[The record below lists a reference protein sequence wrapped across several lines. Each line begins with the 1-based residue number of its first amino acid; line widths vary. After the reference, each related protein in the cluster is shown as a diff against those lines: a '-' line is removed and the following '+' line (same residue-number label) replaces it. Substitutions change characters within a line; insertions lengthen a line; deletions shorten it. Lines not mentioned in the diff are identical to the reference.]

1 MHSIRNKMLIWFG
14 GSMIVLLSLLGIV
27 HFIQV
32 RDTVIPLTHD
42 LSTEV
47 LVARSAEIG
56 RLIHGYI
63 TDIIT
68 LAKNT
73 LIREGSWEQITDAI
87 MSWAGETNPDYEIVF
102 FADQDGRYIT
112 TLGAKGTI
120 VDRDYFQAIM
130 HEGFDDFISHT
141 MISRST
147 GERIF
152 VVASAV
158 IDLQGKRKGLIA
170 STVLLETLSN
180 IVGSIRIGAKGFGYV
195 IDHDGLLIAH
205 PDDKLRMTLNF
216 LQSDSLGYL
225 GLQEIG
231 RKMIEKESGIG
242 TYRRPDGTSLAT
254 VFNPIPHS
262 PDWTLGISLFEEE
275 LIGTARELIRKTL
288 SLMIIVVCIVLVVV
302 VIISNRIASPIK
314 ALKEG
319 VNTVSSGNLDH
330 TLSIRAKDE
339 IGDLAKAYN
348 RMTQQLKTHII
359 TLQKTTAEKERIE
372 GELRIANKIQTSML
386 PHLFPPFP
394 HIHRIDL
401 YATMEPAREVG
412 GDFYD
417 FFLVNDRFL
426 YFSIGDVSGKGIP
439 AALFMVITRTIL
451 KNQTMQG
458 DSLSDIFY
466 HTNQILCTE
475 NEENM
480 FVSVFMGKVDIQ
492 TGVLEF
498 INAGHNPPLISR
510 KKKPYEFLTVDRNL
524 VLGCV
529 PNYRFSGHE
538 TILEPNDVLLLFTDG
553 VTEATNMANDLFSN
567 ERLVQTV
574 NNTRN
579 FDTQT
584 ILKTIRHAI
593 DGFVLESPAS
603 DDVTMLAIRLREEP
617 IGRDPAMGAS

>member
-14 GSMIVLLSLLGIV
+14 GSMIVLLSVLGIV
-27 HFIQV
+27 NFIQI
-32 RDTVIPLTHD
+32 RDTIIPLTQD

-63 TDIIT
+63 TDIST
-68 LAKNT
+68 LAKNP
-73 LIREGSWEQITDAI
+73 LIREGTWEQITVALR
-87 MSWAGETNPDYEIVF
+87 SWAGEMNPDYEILF
-102 FADQDGRYIT
+102 FADFEGRYIT
-112 TLGAKGTI
+112 TLGAEGTI
-120 VDRDYFQAIM
+120 IDRDYFQAIM
-130 HEGFDDFISHT
+130 HGGFDNFISHT

-147 GERIF
+147 GEQIF
-152 VVASAV
+152 VVASV
-158 IDLQGKRKGLIA
+158 VTDLQGRRKGLIA
-170 STVLLETLSN
+170 STVLLETLSD

-195 IDHDGLLIAH
+195 VDHDGLLIAH
-205 PDDKLRMTLNF
+205 PDDILRMTLNL
-216 LQSDSLGYL
+216 LQSDSIGYM

-231 RKMIEKESGIG
+231 RRMIENESGIG

-262 PDWTLGISLFEEE
+262 PNWSLGISLYEEE
-275 LIGTARELIRKTL
+275 LIGTARELIQKTL
-288 SLMIIVVCIVLVVV
+288 SLMIIIVCCVLAVV

-314 ALKEG
+314 ALMEG

-330 TLSIRAKDE
+330 TLILRSKDE

-348 RMTQQLKTHII
+348 RMTRELKTHIN
-359 TLQKTTAEKERIE
+359 TLRKTTAEKERIE

-394 HIHRIDL
+394 HIQRIDL

-417 FFLVNDRFL
+417 FFLLNDRFL

-439 AALFMVITRTIL
+439 AALFMVITRTIV
-451 KNQTMQG
+451 KNLTLQG
-458 DSLSDIFY
+458 NSLSDIFY

-480 FVSVFMGKVDIQ
+480 FVSVFMGKVDIE
-492 TGVLEF
+492 TGSLEY

-510 KKKPYEFLTVDRNL
+510 NEGPYEYLTVDRNL
-524 VLGCV
+524 VMGCV
-529 PNYRFSGHE
+529 PNYQFSAHE
-538 TILEPNDVLLLFTDG
+538 SILEPNDVLLLYTDG
-553 VTEATNMANDLFSN
+553 VTEATNKTNTLFSSK
-567 ERLVQTV
+567 RLVQTV
-574 NNTRN
+574 NKTLGL
-579 FDTQT
+579 DTQT
-584 ILKTIRHAI
+584 ILQTIRLAI
-593 DGFVLESPAS
+593 SNFVLESPAS
-603 DDVTMLAIRLREEP
+603 DDVTMLAIRLREKS
-617 IGRDPAMGAS
+617 IDVDPAMGAS